1 MSCCSVD
8 TEGANISV
16 TNITQESDIFLGKI
30 LKNIRH
36 YSDTAQGNAV
46 IFTFDGFSVAIMV
59 RV

>member
-8 TEGANISV
+8 TEGANFSV
-16 TNITQESDIFLGKI
+16 TNITRESDIFLGKI
-30 LKNIRH
+30 LKNVRH
-36 YSDTAQGNAV
+36 YNDTAQGNAV